1 MEMSGALNLWAFFL
15 RQGHLNPPIIIGPPI
30 YKVNKNLQIG
40 KENAKKVVPLQTKK
54 CIECLVNLFKNKNDE
69 QQG

>member
-54 CIECLVNLFKNKNDE
+54 
-69 QQG
+69 

>member
-15 RQGHLNPPIIIGPPI
+15 CQGHLNLPIIIGPPI

-40 KENAKKVVPLQTKK
+40 KENAKKVVPLQAKK
-54 CIECLVNLFKNKNDE
+54 RIECLVNLFKNKNYE

>member
-15 RQGHLNPPIIIGPPI
+15 RQGHLNPPIITDPPI

-40 KENAKKVVPLQTKK
+40 KENAKKVVPLQAKK
-54 CIECLVNLFKNKNDE
+54 
-69 QQG
+69 

>member
-1 MEMSGALNLWAFFL
+1 MNMSGALNLWAFFL
-15 RQGHLNPPIIIGPPI
+15 RQGHLNLPIIIGPPI

-54 CIECLVNLFKNKNDE
+54 MYRVLGKPL
-69 QQG
+69 

>member
-15 RQGHLNPPIIIGPPI
+15 RQGHLNLPIIIGPPI

-54 CIECLVNLFKNKNDE
+54 
-69 QQG
+69 